1 MSQILAPIKQEHISL
16 EFALALSMGLALM
29 ADVDAVCARYVS
41 VFFTDSYLVLGEPR
55 LVRRTITDGDE
66 IYTSLGPR
74 NRVKVLRPVAT
85 CLYCLYSAKL
95 RLQCG

>member
-1 MSQILAPIKQEHISL
+1 MVEASPTDKNKEAVIEAKSSPYLHPMSKILAPIKQEHVSL

-55 LVRRTITDGDE
+55 LVRRTITVETRD
-66 IYTSLGPR
+66 
-74 NRVKVLRPVAT
+74 
-85 CLYCLYSAKL
+85 LY
-95 RLQCG
+95 